1 MGNNHSQPSKYL
13 GPDRA
18 FFRISSQLEGQQIDE
33 IEEFWNGRYHSA
45 TEGSW
50 RILGFSI
57 SKKTPSV
64 TSLPIHLPNSIH
76 NRQYSTHG
84 QTGSLS
90 ALERY
95 FLRPDGTFEIGGITR
110 NFSDLRYAE
119 YFQLFR
125 LQSYDPA
132 KADGQLHYFLER
144 PPPPNIP
151 SMHVILRR
159 HNHPHITRLHPIRL
173 SLGDVFYL
181 RVLLQSRPTRS
192 FEQLRMVDGIL
203 YSTFQ
208 EACIALNL
216 FSDETEAEY
225 CFTEAIES
233 LHTPYQLRL
242 LLIHM
247 LANNCITAPVI
258 IWDKFQQHLS
268 EDFYI
273 SNGRNWNL
281 AFSSAL
287 VEIAGHL
294 REYGREPKDYGLPQ
308 PSYIGDEVAAEIQRW
323 SSDIPQL
330 LSAAEQA
337 LVLFNPEQKAIFE
350 ITWNAVR
357 QQLPLCIF
365 IDGKAG
371 RGKTYLVNALC
382 SQARGHE
389 KIVLA
394 TATSAFAAQLYPGG
408 RTAHSTFKVCIIIF
422 YCYSH

>member
-1 MGNNHSQPSKYL
+1 MQ
-13 GPDRA
+13 
-18 FFRISSQLEGQQIDE
+18 
-33 IEEFWNGRYHSA
+33 
-45 TEGSW
+45 T
-50 RILGFSI
+50 FSN
-57 SKKTPSV
+57 
-64 TSLPIHLPNSIH
+64 LC
-76 NRQYSTHG
+76 
-84 QTGSLS
+84 
-90 ALERY
+90 
-95 FLRPDGTFEIGGITR
+95 
-110 NFSDLRYAE
+110 YAE
-119 YFQLFR
+119 YFRLFR
-125 LQSYDPA
+125 LQSYDPI
-132 KADGQLHYFLER
+132 KADGQPHYFLER
-144 PPPPNIP
+144 PPPLNVP
-151 SMHVILRR
+151 SMHVILR
-159 HNHPHITRLHPIRL
+159 HHSHPHITRLQPIRL
-173 SLGDVFYL
+173 SLGDTFYL
-181 RVLLQSRPTRS
+181 RVLLQTRPARS
-192 FEQLRMVDGIL
+192 FEQLRTVNGIL

-247 LANNCITAPVI
+247 LSNNCITAPAT
-258 IWDKFQQHLS
+258 IWDKFKQSLS
-268 EDFYI
+268 EDFHVC
-273 SNGRNWNL
+273 NGRNWNL

-308 PSYIGDEVAAEIQRW
+308 PSYIGNEVAAEIQRW
-323 SSDIPQL
+323 SPDIPQL

-337 LVLFNPEQKAIFE
+337 LVLFNPEQKRIFD
-350 ITWNAVR
+350 IIWNAVL
-357 QQLPLCIF
+357 QSLPLCIF

-408 RTAHSTFKVCIIIF
+408 RTTHSTFKVCTIMA
-422 YCYSH
+422 